1 MSRVLATIVSTV
13 TATALSVLAVLAVP
27 GVAAAAPQAASASSA
42 GVGSGAAAGNS
53 RLVTLRPVLVVTRG
67 RGGVIR
73 VQVRFVPVRPKA
85 NPDDDVQVGAGDA
98 QMAADATTDY
108 ENP

>member
-1 MSRVLATIVSTV
+1 M
-13 TATALSVLAVLAVP
+13 
-27 GVAAAAPQAASASSA
+27 
-42 GVGSGAAAGNS
+42 
-53 RLVTLRPVLVVTRG
+53 TLRPVLVVTRG